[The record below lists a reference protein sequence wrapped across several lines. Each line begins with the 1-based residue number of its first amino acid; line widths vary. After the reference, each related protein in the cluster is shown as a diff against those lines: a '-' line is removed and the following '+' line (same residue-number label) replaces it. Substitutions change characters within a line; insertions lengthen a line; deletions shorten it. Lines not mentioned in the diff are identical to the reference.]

1 MCVCVCVCVCAR
13 ARCVRACAA
22 TNGVKAMCNYGS
34 RVSGYNTD
42 AYSQSLLLY
51 K

>member
-1 MCVCVCVCVCAR
+1 MCVCVCVC
-13 ARCVRACAA
+13 AA
-22 TNGVKAMCNYGS
+22 AIGVKAMCNYGS
-34 RVSGYNTD
+34 RMSGYNTD